1 MQSAAIT
8 LAMVVAVVLIHLSY
22 IDFRFRYR
30 GGVRWFWLLTPA
42 TPLVWISRAA
52 IIMALLLALS
62 TPLIGFGRSFV
73 LLLGVL
79 VLVFLHI
86 ISLVLVELLE
96 PR

>member
-1 MQSAAIT
+1 
-8 LAMVVAVVLIHLSY
+8 
-22 IDFRFRYR
+22 
-30 GGVRWFWLLTPA
+30 
-42 TPLVWISRAA
+42 
-52 IIMALLLALS
+52 MALLLALS